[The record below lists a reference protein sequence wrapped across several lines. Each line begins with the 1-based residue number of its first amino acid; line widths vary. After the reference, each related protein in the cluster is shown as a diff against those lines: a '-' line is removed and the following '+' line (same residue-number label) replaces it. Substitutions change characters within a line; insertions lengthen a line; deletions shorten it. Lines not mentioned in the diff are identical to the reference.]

1 MALMWCILWQK
12 RSHFYN
18 FPAAFLN
25 ITPKPDM
32 LHISFLAQTF
42 QTLCLRKRINFTSTF
57 YESIS
62 YNTLKLHKKHTHT
75 GLIILILKRQKS
87 FLRCIAALFISRLIY
102 NIFMFNY

>member
-1 MALMWCILWQK
+1 MPKKKDKFYIYILW
-12 RSHFYN
+12 
-18 FPAAFLN
+18 
-25 ITPKPDM
+25 
-32 LHISFLAQTF
+32 
-42 QTLCLRKRINFTSTF
+42 INN
-57 YESIS
+57 S